1 MPIEDLSVEEIS
13 LEEMDDLDAS
23 LAELDSDEPQATEGL
38 PLIAVDASA
47 DIAELENR
55 VADDPENP
63 DLHRRLAEHLLGQD
77 DAMRGIEELDL
88 ALMGYERVEDW
99 TAAADVADRL
109 VAVDPDGIR
118 HHQKRVEL
126 AFRMGDRGPLLDAY
140 VSLGDAL
147 ARAGATDKA
156 MAVFRRVREHDP
168 GNPHAALALE
178 ALAVEAEETE
188 RPGRSGPSHT
198 RRAPRARHRP

>member
-1 MPIEDLSVEEIS
+1 M
-13 LEEMDDLDAS
+13 
-23 LAELDSDEPQATEGL
+23 
-38 PLIAVDASA
+38 
-47 DIAELENR
+47 
-55 VADDPENP
+55 
-63 DLHRRLAEHLLGQD
+63 
-77 DAMRGIEELDL
+77 
-88 ALMGYERVEDW
+88 
-99 TAAADVADRL
+99 ADRL

-156 MAVFRRVREHDP
+156 MAVFRRVQEHDP

-188 RPGRSGPSHT
+188 RPAAQRPVAYPARPAGAPPPVAEPRRGRPRRSRRRRH
-198 RRAPRARHRP
+198 RLRAPPARPATTSWTSAR